1 MLDDSQKLANSA
13 ACDTDINGICARRDR
28 HVALKVLGASFN
40 QIINLTDN
48 VFIEVTSGQGADDDC
63 VAIFSVD

>member
-13 ACDTDINGICARRDR
+13 ACDTDINGICARRNR
-28 HVALKVLGASFN
+28 HVALKVLGTSFN

-48 VFIEVTSGQGADDDC
+48 VFIEITSG
-63 VAIFSVD
+63 

>member
-13 ACDTDINGICARRDR
+13 ACNADINGIGAGRNR
-28 HVALKVLGASFN
+28 HGALKRVGAGFN
-40 QIINLTDN
+40 QIINLAND
-48 VFIEVTSGQGADDDC
+48 VLIEITSGQGADDDS